1 MLLNLLRRNPEEK
14 LARLQIPL
22 GRVVALGPGAVASL
36 RASLIPAKLGA
47 GLVVPESA
55 ELISGSAVT
64 DVHLC
69 GDVECLEKSGGTFTG
84 DATCPAVAVAI
95 VILAIRGPIAKRT
108 VATVFTC
115 GLRALIVRFS
125 KETDVHGAGVLPPRA
140 SSLSCLQTPH
150 AHDIG

>member
-69 GDVECLEKSGGTFTG
+69 GDVECLEKSGG
-84 DATCPAVAVAI
+84 PW
-95 VILAIRGPIAKRT
+95 
-108 VATVFTC
+108 
-115 GLRALIVRFS
+115 GLCWGYQMSRSSSSNR
-125 KETDVHGAGVLPPRA
+125 HPRDPWPYRQCQA
-140 SSLSCLQTPH
+140 Q
-150 AHDIG
+150 IQ